1 MMYKK
6 ILTPVDLAH
15 VDRLEKALATAA
27 DLSKHYGI
35 PLCYVGVAAAQPGEV
50 ARTPSEFADKLEAF
64 RKAQASKYGL
74 QVTTKAYVSHDPAV
88 DLDDT
93 LMKAIDETGADLVVM
108 ASHLPGLPEHIFAS
122 NAGQLASHS
131 TVSVLALR

>member
-1 MMYKK
+1 MYKK

-15 VDRLEKALATAA
+15 VDRLEKALTTAA

-35 PLCYVGVAAAQPGEV
+35 PLCYVGVAAAQPGDA
-50 ARTPSEFADKLEAF
+50 ARTPSEFAERLEAF
-64 RKAQASKYGL
+64 CKGQASKYGL
-74 QVTTKAYVSHDPAV
+74 QATTKAYARHDPAV

-108 ASHLPGLPEHIFAS
+108 ASHVPGLPEHVFAS
-122 NAGQLASHS
+122 NAGQVASHS
-131 TVSVLALR
+131 KVSVLVVR